1 MRRPLVVITAT
12 SRRETPADPERV
24 RLNAAYVDA
33 VARAGGIPVVA
44 PPTNAG
50 DAAALLDAADALL
63 LTGGEDVEPAR
74 FDAAPHP
81 ALGRVTPARDAWE
94 LALVTVAKQR
104 GLPTLAVCRGIQVLN
119 VALGGTLLQDIP
131 SEHPGALAHDQAAP
145 RTERTHAVTFA
156 AGSRLAGIFGATG
169 SVNSMHHQ
177 AVARV
182 APGLTVTAVA
192 PDGIVEGVEWTG
204 DPWWAV
210 GIQWHPEE
218 LDGAD
223 QGLFAALIDAARA
236 EISPP
241 SASEPRRQPGA

>member
-1 MRRPLVVITAT
+1 MRRPIVIITAT

-33 VARAGGIPVVA
+33 VSRAGGIPVVA
-44 PPTNAG
+44 PPAG
-50 DAAALLDAADALL
+50 AEDAAALLDAADALL
-63 LTGGEDVEPAR
+63 LTGGEDVDPAR
-74 FDAAPHP
+74 YGAARHA

-94 LALVTVAKQR
+94 LALVNAAKQR
-104 GLPTLAVCRGIQVLN
+104 GRPTLAVCRGIQVLN

-131 SEHPGALAHDQAAP
+131 SEQPGPVAHDQAAP
-145 RTERTHAVTFA
+145 RAERTHAVTFA

-177 AVARV
+177 AVARP
-182 APGLTVTAVA
+182 ATGLAVTAVA
-192 PDGIVEGVEWTG
+192 PDGIVEGVEWTQ
-204 DPWWAV
+204 DRWWAV

-223 QGLFAALIDAARA
+223 QGLFTALVEAARA
-236 EISPP
+236 AISRP
-241 SASEPRRQPGA
+241 SASAPRRQPGA